1 MSPFSAPC
9 GFTPTD
15 VVSPFEY
22 GHFSAPCGFTPTD
35 VAAGPEAMP
44 PLFKPLSILSRV
56 TDFNGRT
63 SSPIRCRVGR
73 D

>member
-44 PLFKPLSILSRV
+44 PLFKPLSIL
-56 TDFNGRT
+56 
-63 SSPIRCRVGR
+63 
-73 D
+73 